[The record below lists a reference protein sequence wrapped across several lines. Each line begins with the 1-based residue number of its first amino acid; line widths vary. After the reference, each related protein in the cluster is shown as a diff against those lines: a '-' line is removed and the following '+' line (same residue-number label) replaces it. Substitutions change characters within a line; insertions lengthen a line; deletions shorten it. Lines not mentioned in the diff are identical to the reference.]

1 MQDQR
6 YKRDQRGDI
15 QLINK
20 LSFSFLSAKNE
31 CDKRGLECRF
41 GSECKANSSD
51 SYDCVCATG
60 FKAVKVGEKVKS
72 CEGEGGFTTTK
83 KTNFLVDF

>member
-1 MQDQR
+1 MADAGPEVQAR
-6 YKRDQRGDI
+6 SVI